1 MTDREPKKQNIERKK
16 ERRKKID
23 ERNWQKNNKN
33 DLQYFEWRRNTD
45 KRKKLRV
52 N

>member
-1 MTDREPKKQNIERKK
+1 MK
-16 ERRKKID
+16 EID
-23 ERNWQKNNKN
+23 KEDNKN